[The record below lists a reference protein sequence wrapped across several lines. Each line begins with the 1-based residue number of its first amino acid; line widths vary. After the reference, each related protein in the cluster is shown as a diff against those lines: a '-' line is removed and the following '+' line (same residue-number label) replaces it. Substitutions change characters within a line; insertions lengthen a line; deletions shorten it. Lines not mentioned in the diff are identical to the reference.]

1 MRLSWDPAVPIKKG
15 IIKENGLIKCTLI
28 SASQKVI
35 VCTVGEM
42 HCAAIDLQNLHLHS
56 VLLCL
61 APHWSFVLKK
71 IPLLLFFFFFFFP
84 SVFSDAPT
92 LMPSQRGAGADCC
105 TTGLAG
111 RDFWANCIMNRI
123 YLCCIGCEADC
134 KTCLELCKC
143 DTKLGNS
150 TCVLILIY

>member
-1 MRLSWDPAVPIKKG
+1 MMRLSWDPAVPIKKG

-71 IPLLLFFFFFFFP
+71 IPLLLFFSSSSFP
-84 SVFSDAPT
+84 VFSQMHPP
-92 LMPSQRGAGADCC
+92 LCHLKEEQ
-105 TTGLAG
+105 GLTAALQDLQEG
-111 RDFWANCIMNRI
+111 ISGQI
-123 YLCCIGCEADC
+123 V
-134 KTCLELCKC
+134 
-143 DTKLGNS
+143 S
-150 TCVLILIY
+150 

>member
-1 MRLSWDPAVPIKKG
+1 MHTNFSFPESHCVHCGGNALRCNRSAKSPPTFCASVSSTALVFCTEENTS
-15 IIKENGLIKCTLI
+15 III
-28 SASQKVI
+28 
-35 VCTVGEM
+35 
-42 HCAAIDLQNLHLHS
+42 
-56 VLLCL
+56 
-61 APHWSFVLKK
+61 
-71 IPLLLFFFFFFFP
+71 FFFFFFP

-150 TCVLILIY
+150 TCVLILIYLKKKRKRKKKRNVRRTSIWYKWF